1 MTNLRYFGDPPY
13 RVAVLHGGPGISGEM
28 APVAQEL
35 SSELGVLEPLQ
46 TKADLKD
53 QVEELRAVL
62 DDHGDDPFT
71 VVGYSWGAWLGWILA
86 AQYPELVRKLILVSS
101 GPFEAHYAS
110 QVQENRMKRL
120 SREEQSEV
128 KTLSKKME
136 DPDSF
141 ARFGEIMARTDF
153 YDPIPVS
160 PDGVQLRPDIYQ
172 KVWPQAK
179 ELRKS
184 GDLLK
189 MAGKIQC
196 PVVAIH
202 GDHDPHPAE
211 GVRGPLSR
219 ALKDFKFYLLD
230 RCGHTPW
237 MEKQAREEFFKIL
250 NQELVP

>member
-1 MTNLRYFGDPPY
+1 MSNLRYFGEPPY

-46 TKADLKD
+46 TKDDLKD
-53 QVEELRAVL
+53 QVEELRTVL

-71 VVGYSWGAWLGWILA
+71 VVGYSWGAWLGWMLA
-86 AQYPELVRKLILVSS
+86 AQYPDLVRKLILVSS
-101 GPFEAHYAS
+101 GPFEDHYAS
-110 QVQENRMKRL
+110 QVQVNRMKRL
-120 SREEQSEV
+120 SRDEQAEV
-128 KTLSKKME
+128 RTLSKRME

-184 GDLLK
+184 GKLLK
-189 MAGKIQC
+189 MAAKIKC
-196 PVVAIH
+196 PVVAVH

-219 ALKDFKFYLLD
+219 SLKDFKFYLLD

-250 NQELVP
+250 NRELIP